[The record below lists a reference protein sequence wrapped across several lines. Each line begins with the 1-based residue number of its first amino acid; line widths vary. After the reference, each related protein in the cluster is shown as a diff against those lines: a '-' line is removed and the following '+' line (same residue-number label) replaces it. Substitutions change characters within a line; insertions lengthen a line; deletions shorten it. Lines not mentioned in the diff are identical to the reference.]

1 MAQEFDIIKY
11 ISGLLAGFVFDK
23 ATLERIA
30 LDRGVMGVTSYEEL
44 DAKTKELLKA
54 DLAYSAYYSPSVWAS
69 STQSHGS
76 YSKSRGS
83 QTVADNDKERLY
95 NIFSSVY
102 KKYDDPVLDQGRGV
116 KPSMDAVA
124 YGDVLH

>member
-54 DLAYSAYYSPSVWAS
+54 DLAYSAYYSPTVWAS

-102 KKYDDPVLDQGRGV
+102 KKYDDPVLEQV
-116 KPSMDAVA
+116 EAEESNLQWMQ
-124 YGDVLH
+124 

>member
-23 ATLERIA
+23 ATIERIA

-54 DLAYSAYYSPSVWAS
+54 DLAYSAYYSPTVWAS

-102 KKYDDPVLDQGRGV
+102 KKYDDPVLEQV
-116 KPSMDAVA
+116 EAEESNLQWMQ
-124 YGDVLH
+124 

>member
-11 ISGLLAGFVFDK
+11 ISGLLAGYVFDK

-69 STQSHGS
+69 STQSHGR

-102 KKYDDPVLDQGRGV
+102 KKYDDPVLEQV
-116 KPSMDAVA
+116 EAEESNLQWMQ
-124 YGDVLH
+124 

>member
-69 STQSHGS
+69 SSQSHGS

-102 KKYDDPVLDQGRGV
+102 KKYDDPVLEQV
-116 KPSMDAVA
+116 EAEESNLQWMQ
-124 YGDVLH
+124 

>member
-30 LDRGVMGVTSYEEL
+30 LDRGVMSVISYEEL

-54 DLAYSAYYSPSVWAS
+54 DLAYSAYYSPTVWAS

-102 KKYDDPVLDQGRGV
+102 KKYDDPVLEQV
-116 KPSMDAVA
+116 EAEESNLKWMQ
-124 YGDVLH
+124 

>member
-30 LDRGVMGVTSYEEL
+30 LDRGVMGVTSFEEL

-54 DLAYSAYYSPSVWAS
+54 DLAYSAYYSPTVWAS
-69 STQSHGS
+69 SSQSHGS

-102 KKYDDPVLDQGRGV
+102 KKYDDPVLEQV
-116 KPSMDAVA
+116 EAEESNLQWMQ
-124 YGDVLH
+124 

>member
-54 DLAYSAYYSPSVWAS
+54 DLAYSAYYSPTVWAS

-83 QTVADNDKERLY
+83 QTVAENDKERLY

-102 KKYDDPVLDQGRGV
+102 KKYDDPVLEQV
-116 KPSMDAVA
+116 EAEESNLQWMQ
-124 YGDVLH
+124 

>member
-30 LDRGVMGVTSYEEL
+30 LDRGVMGVTSFEEL

-54 DLAYSAYYSPSVWAS
+54 DLAYSAYYSPTVWAS

-83 QTVADNDKERLY
+83 QTVANNDKERLY

-102 KKYDDPVLDQGRGV
+102 KKYDDPVLEQV
-116 KPSMDAVA
+116 EAEESNLQWMQ
-124 YGDVLH
+124 

>member
-76 YSKSRGS
+76 YSKGRGS

-102 KKYDDPVLDQGRGV
+102 KKYDDPVLEQV
-116 KPSMDAVA
+116 EAEESNLQWMQ
-124 YGDVLH
+124 